1 MKTILLADD
10 EYAIVEALTALLLDE
25 GYRVVA
31 AANGEEAIAR
41 LGEALPDL
49 AILDVMMPRLDG
61 REVLKQMRANPAW
74 AKVPVIVMSAAA
86 RPLAPAELGDAVFL
100 RKPFDVSALL
110 KAIRTLLDGER
121 G

>member
-31 AANGEEAIAR
+31 AANGEEALAR
-41 LGEALPDL
+41 LGESMPDL
-49 AILDVMMPRLDG
+49 VILDVMMPRLDG
-61 REVLKQMRANPAW
+61 REVLRRMRETPAW
-74 AKVPVIVMSAAA
+74 AQIPVIVMSAAA
-86 RPLAPAELGDAVFL
+86 RPLTPAQLGDAVFL
-100 RKPFDVSALL
+100 RKPFDVSRLLGAIGALL
-110 KAIRTLLDGER
+110 PR